1 MVYDSNQI
9 NIIQNKFEGL
19 RFLPTNI
26 DILVME
32 FLRTYDVLVQPSDPE
47 IWNGWDNL
55 ATLDIFLNMSRGGGS
70 IARSIFYSNRSAQV
84 SQSLQNKSQD
94 WSTWKRWALDHKDFK
109 KFQDER
115 TKEIEAYNNSVLKR
129 INNPANRKL
138 LDNVV
143 IKGELRDKFENIYN
157 NLKYFLYGF
166 FGIIIFTIYSGF
178 YKDDKINFFLN
189 LNLSIFIIVTFVLS
203 IFLLIFL
210 TEFLIPEFLIWY
222 FYKIKNL

>member
-9 NIIQNKFEGL
+9 NIIQNKFEDL

-32 FLRTYDVLVQPSDPE
+32 FLRTYDVFVQPSDPV

-70 IARSIFYSNRSAQV
+70 IARSIFYSNRSEQV

-94 WSTWKRWALDHKDFK
+94 WSTWKRWALDHKDFE

-143 IKGELRDKFENIYN
+143 IKGELRDKVENIYN
-157 NLKYFLYGF
+157 NLKFLLYGF
-166 FGIIIFTIYSGF
+166 FGIIILGLYSGF
-178 YKDDKINFFLN
+178 YKNLGFYN
-189 LNLSIFIIVTFVLS
+189 LNQSIFILVTFVLS

-210 TEFLIPEFLIWY
+210 AEFLIPEFLIWY

>member
-9 NIIQNKFEGL
+9 NIIQNKFEDL

-55 ATLDIFLNMSRGGGS
+55 AALDIFLNMSRGGGS
-70 IARSIFYSNRSAQV
+70 IARSIFYTNRSAQV

-94 WSTWKRWALDHKDFK
+94 WTTWKRWALDHKDFE

-115 TKEIEAYNNSVLKR
+115 TKEIEAYNKSVLKR

-138 LDNVV
+138 LDSVV
-143 IKGELRDKFENIYN
+143 IKGELRDKIKNIYN
-157 NLKYFLYGF
+157 NFKYLFYGF
-166 FGIIIFTIYSGF
+166 LGIIIFRVYSEF
-178 YKDDKINFFLN
+178 YKILDFSNLYQPIIFLV
-189 LNLSIFIIVTFVLS
+189 LFVLS

-210 TEFLIPEFLIWY
+210 AEFLIPEFLIWY